1 MKIILNAVFLFYKC
15 NIFSSVYNN
24 LLIKNPYFDNK
35 MFYCFVFEKKGRQTI
50 SHEVVCP
57 KQ

>member
-35 MFYCFVFEKKGRQTI
+35 MFYCFVFEKKR
-50 SHEVVCP
+50 
-57 KQ
+57 